1 MRTAF
6 PSPMS
11 RRIVRAGALA
21 AITLLGSA
29 RLAAQNAA
37 SANAAAVRTAY
48 LGQLDELQ
56 TKFLQLAEAIPAE
69 KYSWRPAPGVR
80 SVGEVFK
87 HVAIEYYMY
96 DPMAFGA
103 TPSPAVGHGQEA
115 SKKFEAAST
124 KPETIQALKDGF
136 AYVKQTIGAVSPDSL
151 TGTRKMFGRDF
162 TQLELSFAMSG
173 DLHEHLGQ
181 LIAYA
186 RMNGIKPPWSK

>member
-1 MRTAF
+1 MRAALRL
-6 PSPMS
+6 PM
-11 RRIVRAGALA
+11 RRLTGAGALA
-21 AITLLGSA
+21 ALTLFA
-29 RLAAQNAA
+29 APRHATAQNAA
-37 SANAAAVRTAY
+37 SGDPVAVRTAY

-56 TKFLQLAEAIPAE
+56 TKFLQLAEAFPAE

-96 DPMAFGA
+96 DPMAFRA
-103 TPSPAVGHGQEA
+103 APSPAIGHGPEA
-115 SKKFEAAST
+115 SKKFETAST
-124 KPETIQALKDGF
+124 KPEAIQALKDGF
-136 AYVKQTIGAVSPDSL
+136 AYAKQAIGAVSPDSL

-162 TQLELSFAMSG
+162 TLMDLSYAMSG

-186 RMNGIKPPWSK
+186 RMNGVKPPWSK